1 MTTIGPPD
9 PPMTEIERLRAA
21 VLQLTQAVTLLRIQ
35 MDALGDRL
43 PLGEA
48 PDIQPRMKF
57 TQPLVVGA
65 DKSPPRPLSKEMCAR
80 ADEVEASLKAMY
92 ERPPSPFSPEMEKRF
107 MGPTDA
113 GVTLPKSG

>member
-57 TQPLVVGA
+57 RYVP